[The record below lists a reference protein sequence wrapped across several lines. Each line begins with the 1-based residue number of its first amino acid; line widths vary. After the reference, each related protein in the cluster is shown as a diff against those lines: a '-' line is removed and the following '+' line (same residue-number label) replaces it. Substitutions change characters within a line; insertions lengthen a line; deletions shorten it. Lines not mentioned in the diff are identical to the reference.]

1 MRYALIL
8 AGGSGTRLWPLS
20 RDAKPKQLI
29 PVIEGR
35 SLLEEAYLR
44 LEGLVPAERR
54 VVCGLER
61 HRSAAANLIP
71 ALGGN
76 RYIGEPEGRDTLPA
90 LALAISIIFSEDP
103 DATVGIFTAD
113 HVIRPHG
120 EFRALADRAFSLAE
134 SRGRTLV
141 TFGVRP
147 SYASTG
153 FGYLELGEALDAAG
167 DPSTETA
174 VLGAVPGARRV
185 LRFKEKPDAPT
196 ARAFLE
202 AGPERYLWN
211 SGIFVWR
218 AALFLDLVHRYE
230 PELGAAIDGIVG
242 SRKTGFSPDTGYAE
256 RLASIYPTLKK
267 KSVDYGI
274 MEPAS
279 KDPDIDIAAL
289 PLTMEWLDIGS
300 WPAYGSLLS
309 PDSSGNVH
317 SGEILFAECSNTI
330 AVSAEDGHLVA
341 CLGCEDLVVVHTPDA
356 TLVCPRSRA
365 DELKKLYSLVSAFK
379 DGSYR

>member
-20 RDAKPKQLI
+20 RDAEPKQLI

-35 SLLEEAYLR
+35 SLLEEAYIR

-61 HRSAAANLIP
+61 HREAASRLIP

-90 LALAISIIFSEDP
+90 LALAISIIAREDP
-103 DATVGIFTAD
+103 DATVGVFTAD
-113 HVIRPHG
+113 HVIRPHD
-120 EFRALADRAFSLAE
+120 EFRALADRAYLLAE
-134 SRGRTLV
+134 TQPRSLV

-147 SYASTG
+147 TYASTG
-153 FGYLELGEALDAAG
+153 FGYLELGERLGAAG
-167 DPSTETA
+167 GQPADTLADTTA
-174 VLGAVPGARRV
+174 GARLV

-211 SGIFVWR
+211 SGMFVWK
-218 AALFLDLVHRYE
+218 AALFLELVHRYE

-242 SRKTGFSPDTGYAE
+242 SDEGSRIDGAGFAD
-256 RLASIYPTLKK
+256 RLASIYPSLKK

-279 KDPDIDIAAL
+279 RDPDIAIAAL
-289 PLTMEWLDIGS
+289 PLAMEWLDIGS

-309 PDSSGNVH
+309 PDLSGNVH
-317 SGEILFAECSNTI
+317 SGKAVFAESSGSI
-330 AVSAEDGHLVA
+330 AVSTEEGHLVA
-341 CLGCEDLVVVHTPDA
+341 CLGCEDLVIVHTADA

-365 DELKKLYSLVSAFK
+365 DELKKLYSIVSSFE
-379 DGSYR
+379 DGAYR